1 MLVSQDVKEFEQLD
15 SEYRRKYELIK
26 GNKAAELALEA
37 QYEGLKKNLRMNAL
51 NEELNTYASAA
62 GNISQLL
69 GQQTAAGKAFAIA
82 EATINTYK
90 AASQVFAAPVPGVA
104 PVSLG
109 VKIATMISALAT
121 GFKNV
126 KSIIGTK
133 TSGTSQLQSNI
144 APTSAAPI
152 APTPAPVVTS
162 TLLNAQAIQQLG
174 NATNRA
180 YVIESDVTNSQERVR
195 RINRA
200 ARLA

>member
-1 MLVSQDVKEFEQLD
+1 
-15 SEYRRKYELIK
+15 
-26 GNKAAELALEA
+26 
-37 QYEGLKKNLRMNAL
+37 MNAL
-51 NEELNTYASAA
+51 NQELGNYATAA
-62 GNISQLL
+62 GNIAQIL
-69 GQQTAAGKAFAIA
+69 GQTTAAGKAFAIA

-109 VKIATMISALAT
+109 VKIATMVSALAT

-133 TSGTSQLQSNI
+133 TNGAVGSPNISTSNVS
-144 APTSAAPI
+144 API
-152 APTPAPVVTS
+152 APAPTPQVQS

-174 NATNRA
+174 NATSRA
-180 YVIESDVTNSQERVR
+180 YVVESDVSSSQERIR

-200 ARLA
+200 ARLG